1 MVAKKKVTKKVLTE
15 KEETSEVLNVVEVP
29 EGMEGK
35 SRYLGVPIEEYA
47 EKLLASQSVSSAA
60 TEKAIRIEKGLYS
73 QGYDVTDI
81 SKVVKTIIER
91 LMSE

>member
-1 MVAKKKVTKKVLTE
+1 MVVKKKVTKKV
-15 KEETSEVLNVVEVP
+15 EEIPVSPQIP

-35 SRYLGVPIEEYA
+35 ARYLGVPIEEYA

>member
-1 MVAKKKVTKKVLTE
+1 MVVKKKVTKKEV
-15 KEETSEVLNVVEVP
+15 EEIPVSPQIPV
-29 EGMEGK
+29 GMEGK
-35 SRYLGVPIEEYA
+35 SRYLGVPIKEYA
-47 EKLLASQSVSSAA
+47 EKLLASQSVSSAV